1 MGRGIIMIDNG
12 GEGMDNVRPISDLRN
27 NLQEVLRQAREG
39 GEPITLTNGE
49 QSMDDIIIVSREN
62 LDKLLFEAQLIEEAD
77 KAEEEFERTGECY
90 TLDELRDFL
99 EKNRN
104 EKIRNR
110 HS

>member
-1 MGRGIIMIDNG
+1 
-12 GEGMDNVRPISDLRN
+12 MDNVRPISDLRN

-39 GEPITLTNGE
+39 GEPITLTDGGD
-49 QSMDDIIIVSREN
+49 QSLDDIIIVSREN

-90 TLDELRDFL
+90 TLDELKDFL

-104 EKIRNR
+104 EKIRTR

>member
-1 MGRGIIMIDNG
+1 
-12 GEGMDNVRPISDLRN
+12 MDNVRPISDLRN
-27 NLQEVLRQAREG
+27 NL
-39 GEPITLTNGE
+39 
-49 QSMDDIIIVSREN
+49 IVSREN
-62 LDKLLFEAQLIEEAD
+62 LDKLLFEDQLIEEAD

>member
-1 MGRGIIMIDNG
+1 
-12 GEGMDNVRPISDLRN
+12 MDNVRPISDLRN

-39 GEPITLTNGE
+39 GEPITLTDGE

-90 TLDELRDFL
+90 TPEEALGMIQKAL
-99 EKNRN
+99 N
-104 EKIRNR
+104 ERLQNKVPESGN
-110 HS
+110 